1 MSTVCYCGQP
11 DCPVTTWEHDACD
24 AKPYTMDDVHAW
36 VEMRWERE
44 RLDEK
49 VMARIRATVEE
60 RDALKA
66 QVEAARKV
74 CVSKHRGNG
83 ATLDE
88 WNMAVDI
95 LHAMKA
101 AK

>member
-11 DCPVTTWEHDACD
+11 DCPVTTWERDACV
-24 AKPYTMDDVHAW
+24 AN
-36 VEMRWERE
+36 
-44 RLDEK
+44 L
-49 VMARIRATVEE
+49 RAE